1 MERITKA
8 LSVRQPWAHAIIHE
22 GKTIENRSWQTKLRA
37 TVAIHAGRLADEE
50 EFFAFVE
57 SGRLR
62 DTVRLRREEAGR
74 LPRGALVGVVDLVD
88 CVRES
93 ASPWFEGPFGFVLA
107 NPRPLKPI
115 ICTGAMQFFEL
126 PPQVIENIVVQLN
139 G

>member
-22 GKTIENRSWQTKLRA
+22 GKTIENRSWQTKLRG
-37 TVAIHAGRLADEE
+37 TVAIHAGRLADDEG
-50 EFFAFVE
+50 FFAFVG
-57 SGRLR
+57 SGQLR
-62 DTVRLRREEAGR
+62 DTVHLRREEVGQ
-74 LPRGALVGVVDLVD
+74 LPRGAVVGVVDLVD

-93 ASPWFEGPFGFVLA
+93 PSPWFEGPFGFVLA

-115 ICTGAMQFFEL
+115 VCAGAMQFFEL
-126 PPQVIENIVVQLN
+126 PPQVIENIAEQLS